1 MKQLWI
7 NGEYVDV
14 TDEIYTAYLKGQ
26 RKINYFEKDLKSE
39 RVIKDK
45 NGDIKKIIPIREDSL
60 DRLLSDNQRQFSDD
74 SESVETVVET
84 NDEIDKLH
92 NALNQLSADKWA
104 IIKMLFYDEMSERD
118 NVKQIT
124 EKESQLNNKKTDM
137 KKIDFYYE
145 QFISWA
151 DEFDNAS
158 QERKRMIICTLFK
171 EITVGK
177 GYKIEILMDS
187 SYEQFLR

>member
-1 MKQLWI
+1 MNRNDCDRQ
-7 NGEYVDV
+7 NV
-14 TDEIYTAYLKGQ
+14 YTASKVDEVVVAALHKCFD
-26 RKINYFEKDLKSE
+26 KIKVTPKDAAIEKKYKTQITQ
-39 RVIKDK
+39 IKQE
-45 NGDIKKIIPIREDSL
+45 IKKLEK
-60 DRLLSDNQRQFSDD
+60 
-74 SESVETVVET
+74 E
-84 NDEIDKLH
+84 NDTLKRKLGELMEEIA
-92 NALNQLSADKWA
+92 NALLGDSKFTPDVLSMA
-104 IIKMLFYDEMSERD
+104 IENTKSKITD
-118 NVKQIT
+118 NVKQIA
-124 EKESQLNNKKTDM
+124 EKENQLNNKENDM

-158 QERKRMIICTLFK
+158 QERKKMIICTLFK

>member
-45 NGDIKKIIPIREDSL
+45 NGEIKKIIPSREDSL

-74 SESVETVVET
+74 SESVESVVQM

-92 NALNQLSADKWA
+92 NALNQLSADEWA
-104 IIKMLFYDEMSERD
+104 IVKMLFYDEMSERD
-118 NVKQIT
+118 TAKVLGI
-124 EKESQLNNKKTDM
+124 SQVAVNKRKHRIL
-137 KKIDFYYE
+137 KKL
-145 QFISWA
+145 
-151 DEFDNAS
+151 
-158 QERKRMIICTLFK
+158 KRIINL
-171 EITVGK
+171 
-177 GYKIEILMDS
+177 
-187 SYEQFLR
+187 

>member
-45 NGDIKKIIPIREDSL
+45 NGEIKKIIPSREDSL

-74 SESVETVVET
+74 SESVESVVQM

-92 NALNQLSADKWA
+92 NALNQLSADEWA

-118 NVKQIT
+118 TAKVLGI
-124 EKESQLNNKKTDM
+124 SQVAVNKRKHRIL
-137 KKIDFYYE
+137 KKL
-145 QFISWA
+145 
-151 DEFDNAS
+151 
-158 QERKRMIICTLFK
+158 KRIINL
-171 EITVGK
+171 
-177 GYKIEILMDS
+177 
-187 SYEQFLR
+187 

>member
-26 RKINYFEKDLKSE
+26 RKMNYFEKDLKYE

-45 NGDIKKIIPIREDSL
+45 SGEIKKIISSREDSF
-60 DRLLSDNQRQFSDD
+60 DRLLSDNKRQFSDD
-74 SESVETVVET
+74 NESVESVVQT

-92 NALNQLSADKWA
+92 IALKQLSEDEWA

-118 NVKQIT
+118 TAKVLGI
-124 EKESQLNNKKTDM
+124 SQVAVNKRKHRILKKL
-137 KKIDFYYE
+137 KKI
-145 QFISWA
+145 I
-151 DEFDNAS
+151 N
-158 QERKRMIICTLFK
+158 I
-171 EITVGK
+171 
-177 GYKIEILMDS
+177 
-187 SYEQFLR
+187 

>member
-14 TDEIYTAYLKGQ
+14 TDEIYTVYLKGQ
-26 RKINYFEKDLKSE
+26 RKMSYFEKDLKSE

-45 NGDIKKIIPIREDSL
+45 SGDIKKIIPSREDSL

-74 SESVETVVET
+74 SESVESVVQM

-92 NALNQLSADKWA
+92 IALNQLSDDEWT

-118 NVKQIT
+118 TAKVLGI
-124 EKESQLNNKKTDM
+124 SQVAVNKRKHRILKKL
-137 KKIDFYYE
+137 KKI
-145 QFISWA
+145 I
-151 DEFDNAS
+151 
-158 QERKRMIICTLFK
+158 
-171 EITVGK
+171 
-177 GYKIEILMDS
+177 KI
-187 SYEQFLR
+187 

>member
-14 TDEIYTAYLKGQ
+14 TDEIYTVYLKGQ

-45 NGDIKKIIPIREDSL
+45 NGEIKKIIPSREDSL
-60 DRLLSDNQRQFSDD
+60 DRILSDNKRQFSDD
-74 SESVETVVET
+74 SESVESVVQM

-92 NALNQLSADKWA
+92 IALSQLSDDEWT

-118 NVKQIT
+118 TAKILGI
-124 EKESQLNNKKTDM
+124 SQVAVNKRKHRILKKL
-137 KKIDFYYE
+137 KKI
-145 QFISWA
+145 I
-151 DEFDNAS
+151 N
-158 QERKRMIICTLFK
+158 L
-171 EITVGK
+171 
-177 GYKIEILMDS
+177 
-187 SYEQFLR
+187 